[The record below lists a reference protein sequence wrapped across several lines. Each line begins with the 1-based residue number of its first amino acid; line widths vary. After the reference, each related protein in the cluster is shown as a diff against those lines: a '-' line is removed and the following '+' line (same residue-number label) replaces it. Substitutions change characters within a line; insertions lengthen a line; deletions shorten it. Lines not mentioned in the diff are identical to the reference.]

1 MLDTNAI
8 DFIFDNYSSLVP
20 KLETLV
26 NSNILRLYITHI
38 QLDEIEKIKNIA
50 KRESIKKIIG
60 RIKIQTINTSNA
72 VVGTDSPS
80 KHGFI
85 GSKVGMAKIV
95 DNSDA
100 DILKKLQRNT
110 TNPMGNTADLSI
122 LFTAVKENMDYLV
135 THNIKDFKN
144 LLKNMS
150 KDRPNKLVIKPNS
163 SLLTDF

>member
-1 MLDTNAI
+1 M
-8 DFIFDNYSSLVP
+8 V
-20 KLETLV
+20 
-26 NSNILRLYITHI
+26 
-38 QLDEIEKIKNIA
+38 
-50 KRESIKKIIG
+50 
-60 RIKIQTINTSNA
+60 
-72 VVGTDSPS
+72 
-80 KHGFI
+80 
-85 GSKVGMAKIV
+85 KIV

-150 KDRPNKLVIKPNS
+150 KDRPNKLVIKPTS